1 MTACGLQA
9 VVYKGYVALVLKRM
23 MDFLAYGRGVILS
36 GRHTISSFHSI
47 IHQKKAFF
55 LGCFTE
61 KTYFCTIIEENYN
74 KKAE

>member
-1 MTACGLQA
+1 M
-9 VVYKGYVALVLKRM
+9 VFRIVLKN
-23 MDFLAYGRGVILS
+23 
-36 GRHTISSFHSI
+36 
-47 IHQKKAFF
+47 QKKAFF